1 MGNTNTD
8 HSRKQRQQ
16 TAKAR
21 RAAII
26 AAGGKRID
34 MLLQP
39 DIARKL
45 MFLREWC
52 GTAHGAATETDVI
65 AKLINESYKST
76 AYKPLIWDSLGNN
89 TGAGCQVVVE
99 REPTILEDA
108 LARGY
113 IDCAENKPITANPFP
128 PESPLA
134 REWETGWKQYDA
146 DYNPDYYSSP
156 LAEDL

>member
-21 RAAII
+21 RDAII
-26 AAGGKRID
+26 AAGGKQLNT
-34 MLLQP
+34 LLQP
-39 DIARKL
+39 ETARKL
-45 MFLREWC
+45 MFLREWH
-52 GTAHGAATETDVI
+52 GTARGAATETDVI

-76 AYKPLIWDSLGNN
+76 AYKPLIWDSLSNN
-89 TGAGCQVVVE
+89 EGSGCQVE
-99 REPTILEDA
+99 TGATIQEDA

-113 IDCAENKPITANPFP
+113 TDCAENKPITANPFP

-146 DYNPDYYSSP
+146 DYNSDYYSSP